1 MFSKQNKIAARRLA
15 RGSLVAAG
23 ITHAL
28 AIARRASKHMRGEK
42 HMTAFEDL
50 AKNWT
55 DAYNRHDARAVAAH
69 YAQDCV
75 AYDPI
80 LLEPL
85 KGRAA
90 IEKDAADFFRTFP
103 DLRVEVINIFEK
115 GDRAAGEITMT
126 GTNNGPLVTPTG
138 EVPATGKRID
148 MRGALVGR
156 INGENL
162 IVEERRYYDTGTLMQ
177 QLGLAPQ
184 AAEAVA
190 AR

>member
-1 MFSKQNKIAARRLA
+1 
-15 RGSLVAAG
+15 
-23 ITHAL
+23 
-28 AIARRASKHMRGEK
+28 
-42 HMTAFEDL
+42 MTAFEDL
-50 AKNWT
+50 AKKWT
-55 DAYNRHDARAVAAH
+55 DAFNRHDARGVAAH

-75 AYDPI
+75 AYDPFYP
-80 LLEPL
+80 EPL

-90 IEKDAADFFRTFP
+90 IEKDAADSFRAFP

-115 GDRAAGEITMT
+115 GDRAAGEIRMT
-126 GTNNGPLVTPTG
+126 GTNSGPLITPMG
-138 EVPATGKRID
+138 EIPATGKRSD

-156 INGENL
+156 INAENL
-162 IVEERRYYDTGTLMQ
+162 IVEERRYYDTGTLMK